1 MLPCAA
7 GVCDAELDWS
17 MALADDAG
25 NGRVRKPTIGA
36 MKAVRHLS
44 QALGY
49 TSPAIGFD
57 TPGSRQ
63 YHDPCI

>member
-1 MLPCAA
+1 METLQ
-7 GVCDAELDWS
+7 
-17 MALADDAG
+17 
-25 NGRVRKPTIGA
+25 N
-36 MKAVRHLS
+36 LS

>member
-1 MLPCAA
+1 METLQN
-7 GVCDAELDWS
+7 
-17 MALADDAG
+17 LA
-25 NGRVRKPTIGA
+25 
-36 MKAVRHLS
+36 